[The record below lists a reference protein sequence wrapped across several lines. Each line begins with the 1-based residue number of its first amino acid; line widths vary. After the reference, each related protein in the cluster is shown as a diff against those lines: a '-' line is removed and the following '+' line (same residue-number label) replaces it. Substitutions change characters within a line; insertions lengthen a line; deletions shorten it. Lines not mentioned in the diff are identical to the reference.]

1 MSILTTAGR
10 AAIAAAV
17 KAQPLHLAWGPG
29 DGAWVTPPPENP
41 SATSLTNEIGRRLV
55 TSCDFVTP
63 DPVAG
68 TIEVA
73 GAGLFS
79 ISATPTNR
87 LLITTQFDYADA
99 STSVVRQ
106 IGLFMGTQVVAGL
119 PAGQRYFL
127 PAEVQSPGSL
137 VQLENRAPI
146 YRTSGTRERFEMLIV
161 F

>member
-1 MSILTTAGR
+1 MSILTIAGR

-41 SATSLTNEIGRRLV
+41 SATALLNEIGRRQV
-55 TSCDFVTP
+55 TSCDFVIA
-63 DPVAG
+63 DPAG

-79 ISATPTNR
+79 VSATPTNR
-87 LLITTQFDYADA
+87 LLIVTQFDYADA
-99 STSVVRQ
+99 STSVIRQ
-106 IGLFMGTQVVAGL
+106 IGLFMGTQLVAGL

-127 PAEVQSPGSL
+127 PGEVQSPGSL
-137 VQLENRAPI
+137 VQLENRTPI